1 MDYLF
6 YGDVQVSKEDPS
18 AEVSTISL
26 SINCDPD
33 ERIAVYGLYPTG
45 GNGVLRDQSMQVS
58 RTADHAESIFTVND
72 DMPFI
77 FMIEAKSN
85 KSPISCRVSYIVAR
99 GEVIALPDNE
109 VVKLDGAIFVF

>member
-6 YGDVQVSKEDPS
+6 YGGVKVSKKDPL
-18 AEVSTISL
+18 AIVSTVSL

-33 ERIAVYGLYPTG
+33 ERIAVYGLYPEG
-45 GNGVLRDQSMQVS
+45 GGGALRYQDIDVI
-58 RTADHAESIFTVND
+58 RTADHAESVFTVND
-72 DMPFI
+72 DIPFI

-85 KSPISCRVSYIVAR
+85 ESQIPCLVSYVAAR

-109 VVKLDGAIFVF
+109 VMKLDGAIFVF